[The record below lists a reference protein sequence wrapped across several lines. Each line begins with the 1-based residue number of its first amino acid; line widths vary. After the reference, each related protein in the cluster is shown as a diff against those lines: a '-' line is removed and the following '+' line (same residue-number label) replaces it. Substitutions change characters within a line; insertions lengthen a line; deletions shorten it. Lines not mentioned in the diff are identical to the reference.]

1 MKGIDTKNYVRFREV
16 AIDDIPKKKPRK
28 VNKWEIFITEFIDSG
43 FVAAEIDIPEGSTCK
58 YQRDSLHSYLNRIS
72 MRDDF
77 NLIMRDNKLYIINKE
92 LSGEK
97 EKKPKELSGEKEEK
111 KPKKRPGRK
120 PKKEIHPPA
129 YHGESFKS
137 GGTRIKYEPEDGESY
152 A

>member
-1 MKGIDTKNYVRFREV
+1 MKGIDPKNYVRFREV
-16 AIDDIPKKKPRK
+16 AVDDIPKKKAQR
-28 VNKWEIFITEFIDSG
+28 VNKWEIFIAEFIDSG
-43 FVAAEIDIPEGSTCK
+43 FVAAEIDIPEGKKCK
-58 YQRDSLHSYLNRIS
+58 TIRDYLALYLNKLG
-72 MRDDF
+72 MKDDF
-77 NLIMRDNKLYIINKE
+77 KLIMREERLYIINKE
-92 LSGEK
+92 LNSEK
-97 EKKPKELSGEKEEK
+97 EKKPKKLSGEKEEK

>member
-1 MKGIDTKNYVRFREV
+1 
-16 AIDDIPKKKPRK
+16 
-28 VNKWEIFITEFIDSG
+28 
-43 FVAAEIDIPEGSTCK
+43 
-58 YQRDSLHSYLNRIS
+58 

-77 NLIMRDNKLYIINKE
+77 KLIMRNDKLYIINKE
-92 LSGEK
+92 LDGEK
-97 EKKPKELSGEKEEK
+97 EK

>member
-1 MKGIDTKNYVRFREV
+1 MKGIDAKNYVRFREV
-16 AIDDIPKKKPRK
+16 AVDDIPSKKKQDHR
-28 VNKWEIFITEFIDSG
+28 VGKWEIFLAEFIESG

-58 YQRDSLHSYLNRIS
+58 SQRDSLNNCLNRNS
-72 MRDDF
+72 MKDDF
-77 NLIMRDNKLYIINKE
+77 KLIMRDNKLYIIN
-92 LSGEK
+92 
-97 EKKPKELSGEKEEK
+97 KELSGEKEEK

>member
-1 MKGIDTKNYVRFREV
+1 MKGIDANNYVRFREV
-16 AIDDIPKKKPRK
+16 AVDDIPKKKRPK
-28 VNKWEIFITEFIDSG
+28 VSKWEIFIAEFIDSG
-43 FVAAEIDIPEGSTCK
+43 FVAAEIDIPEGKKCK
-58 YQRDSLHSYLNRIS
+58 TIRDNLALYLNKLG
-72 MRDDF
+72 MKDDF
-77 NLIMRDNKLYIINKE
+77 NLIMREGRLYIINKE
-92 LSGEK
+92 LNSEK
-97 EKKPKELSGEKEEK
+97 TE

>member
-16 AIDDIPKKKPRK
+16 AVDDIPKKKPQK
-28 VNKWEIFITEFIDSG
+28 VSKWEIFITEFIDSG

-97 EKKPKELSGEKEEK
+97 KK

>member
-1 MKGIDTKNYVRFREV
+1 MKGIDANNYVRFREV
-16 AIDDIPKKKPRK
+16 AVDDIPKKKHPK
-28 VNKWEIFITEFIDSG
+28 VSKWEIFIAEFIDSG
-43 FVAAEIDIPEGSTCK
+43 FVAAEINIPEGKKCK
-58 YQRDSLHSYLNRIS
+58 TIRDNLAMYLNRLG

-77 NLIMRDNKLYIINKE
+77 KLIMRNDKLYIINKE
-92 LSGEK
+92 LDGEK
-97 EKKPKELSGEKEEK
+97 EK

>member
-1 MKGIDTKNYVRFREV
+1 MKGIDTNNYIRFREV
-16 AIDDIPKKKPRK
+16 AVDDIPKKKAPK
-28 VNKWEIFITEFIDSG
+28 VSKWEIFIAEFIDSG
-43 FVAAEIDIPEGSTCK
+43 FVAAEIDIPEGKKCK
-58 YQRDSLHSYLNRIS
+58 TIRDYLALYLNRLG

-77 NLIMRDNKLYIINKE
+77 KLIMRNDKLYIINKE
-92 LSGEK
+92 LDGEK
-97 EKKPKELSGEKEEK
+97 EK

>member
-16 AIDDIPKKKPRK
+16 AVDDIPKKKPQK
-28 VNKWEIFITEFIDSG
+28 VSKWEIFITEFIDSG

-58 YQRDSLHSYLNRIS
+58 YQRDALHTYLDRVS
-72 MRDDF
+72 MMDDF
-77 NLIMRDNKLYIINKE
+77 KLVMRNDKLYIIN
-92 LSGEK
+92 
-97 EKKPKELSGEKEEK
+97 KELSGEKEEK

>member
-16 AIDDIPKKKPRK
+16 AVDDIPKKKAQR

-58 YQRDSLHSYLNRIS
+58 YQRDALRTYLDRVS
-72 MRDDF
+72 MVDDF
-77 NLIMRDNKLYIINKE
+77 KLVMRNDKLYIIN
-92 LSGEK
+92 
-97 EKKPKELSGEKEEK
+97 KELSGEKEEK

>member
-1 MKGIDTKNYVRFREV
+1 MKGIDANNYVRFREV
-16 AIDDIPKKKPRK
+16 AVDDIPKKKNPK
-28 VNKWEIFITEFIDSG
+28 VSKWEIFIAEFIDSG
-43 FVAAEIDIPEGSTCK
+43 FVAAEIDIPEGKKCK
-58 YQRDSLHSYLNRIS
+58 TIRDNLVLYLNKLG

-77 NLIMRDNKLYIINKE
+77 KLIMRNDKLYIINKE
-92 LSGEK
+92 LDGEK
-97 EKKPKELSGEKEEK
+97 TE

>member
-16 AIDDIPKKKPRK
+16 AVDDIPKKKPQK
-28 VNKWEIFITEFIDSG
+28 VSKWEIFITEFIDSG
-43 FVAAEIDIPEGSTCK
+43 FVAAEIDIPEGKKCK
-58 YQRDSLHSYLNRIS
+58 TIRDHLALYLNKLG
-72 MRDDF
+72 MKDDF
-77 NLIMRDNKLYIINKE
+77 KLIMREERLYIINKE
-92 LSGEK
+92 LNNEK
-97 EKKPKELSGEKEEK
+97 TE

-120 PKKEIHPPA
+120 PKKEIHPPK

>member
-1 MKGIDTKNYVRFREV
+1 MKGIDPKNYVRFREV
-16 AIDDIPKKKPRK
+16 AVDDIPKKKAQR

-58 YQRDSLHSYLNRIS
+58 YQRDALHTYLDRVS
-72 MRDDF
+72 MMDDF
-77 NLIMRDNKLYIINKE
+77 KLVMRNDKLYIIN
-92 LSGEK
+92 
-97 EKKPKELSGEKEEK
+97 KELSGEKEEK